1 MATHSSILAW
11 EIPWTEEPGR
21 LQSMGWQSQ
30 TRLSNTT
37 LPPRSRPKARTQMN
51 SFTWEP
57 LVMEQRR
64 EAGMKRKKLKVL
76 LGASYCCGQ
85 LELKFM
91 ASSGSQE
98 GTGLRLSQTTNRA
111 AGHLFTYSQSCIED
125 GFQTTPSALLAC
137 PLPHHTH
144 RLSRHSQQHALQVES
159 QVCTGVLNVEVGTKS
174 RRVKHRL
181 CQLHPQRAN
190 YVTSK
195 HKPRLTSQEGSF
207 QPVWFIFS
215 SKQDMLPPTIL
226 NDLNNSGSTSQ
237 RQNTVEGYPVP
248 IPQLYIQLV
257 VLTSG
262 LSPQHSWWTGTSS
275 LLAIQETP
283 YNRIL

>member
-1 MATHSSILAW
+1 
-11 EIPWTEEPGR
+11 
-21 LQSMGWQSQ
+21 
-30 TRLSNTT
+30 
-37 LPPRSRPKARTQMN
+37 MN

-159 QVCTGVLNVEVGTKS
+159 QVCTGVLYVEAGTKS

-181 CQLHPQRAN
+181 CQLHPQH
-190 YVTSK
+190 VTSICHQQTQTQANK
-195 HKPRLTSQEGSF
+195 LGRLFPTS
-207 QPVWFIFS
+207 
-215 SKQDMLPPTIL
+215 
-226 NDLNNSGSTSQ
+226 
-237 RQNTVEGYPVP
+237 
-248 IPQLYIQLV
+248 V
-257 VLTSG
+257 VCFFLQIG
-262 LSPQHSWWTGTSS
+262 HV
-275 LLAIQETP
+275 AF
-283 YNRIL
+283 YYFK